1 VIRALAA
8 HGQNG
13 STATTDLTG
22 VPMEDDAI
30 SKLER
35 LTALRDRGALTELEF
50 EKQKQVLLS
59 GGQGR
64 TEPRLESRAAPGAG
78 GALANESG
86 QSNLLRIGG
95 VLAGGLGVLF
105 VGIAVVV
112 VWLAVS
118 QTKPQTPEALAT
130 PAPTSAQVER
140 PSPRPP
146 ARAAKRVESTPEPA
160 PSAPRPKSEPM
171 QGSSGRGRVPYA
183 DRFSPSDCVL
193 VEEADGRSTELSKYC
208 ASLDWSRCEE
218 SDWPDAKCPAD
229 IEDRPVRQ

>member
-1 VIRALAA
+1 MVRALAA
-8 HGQNG
+8 YGPRG
-13 STATTDLTG
+13 STVTTDVTG
-22 VPMEDDAI
+22 VPMEDDVI

-35 LTALRDRGALTELEF
+35 LTALRDRGALTEVEF

-59 GGQGR
+59 GGEGR
-64 TEPRLESRAAPGAG
+64 TEPRLESRAAPGVRESPAD
-78 GALANESG
+78 ESG
-86 QSNLLRIGG
+86 RSNLLRIGG
-95 VLAGGLGVLF
+95 VLAGGLGILF
-105 VGIAVVV
+105 VGVAVVV

-160 PSAPRPKSEPM
+160 PSAPRPQSEPA
-171 QGSSGRGRVPYA
+171 QGSSGRDRVPYA

-193 VEEADGRSTELSKYC
+193 AEEADGRSKELSKYC
-208 ASLDWSRCEE
+208 GSLDWSRCEE
-218 SDWPDAKCPAD
+218 SEWPDAKCPAD
-229 IEDRPVRQ
+229 IEDRPVRR